1 MRALNAQMHSE
12 RITGGLSA
20 DQETELQCLVHQL
33 PLSDEAPSTST
44 SVLVTPPSP
53 NSSILLTLYFP
64 YETNEDGT
72 FVESANMIDEAILHD
87 EYSDKML
94 VVNMSQ
100 ITDDVQLETV
110 SLLNLF
116 GVLAIEMV
124 KNVQLIPTP
133 GLLNDVVHDDDVFE
147 GIISP
152 IMVESEHVDPPF
164 SFDVL
169 LRFVS
174 CSDDVLALSSYI
186 DMSLF

>member
-1 MRALNAQMHSE
+1 
-12 RITGGLSA
+12 
-20 DQETELQCLVHQL
+20 
-33 PLSDEAPSTST
+33 
-44 SVLVTPPSP
+44 
-53 NSSILLTLYFP
+53 
-64 YETNEDGT
+64 
-72 FVESANMIDEAILHD
+72 MIDEAILHD

-94 VVNMSQ
+94 VIDMSQ
-100 ITDDVQLETV
+100 ITDDVQLKTV
-110 SLLNLF
+110 SPLDLF

-133 GLLNDVVHDDDVFE
+133 GLLIDVVHNDDVFE

-152 IMVESEHVDPPF
+152 IVVESEHVDPPF